1 MTELPDPVCLD
12 CIGFSGETRDEQGKT
27 RGRCRFRP
35 ELGTIPEDLPYCPSF
50 TLRRSREGLTKP
62 VKPAKKTRGGG
73 GSRAPT
79 EPRPAAPQRPTLD
92 KRPRGDTSGEIS
104 MDREGLKQVLRELLE
119 AETLY
124 GYPEINQRWDGGT
137 LVLKPPDPENQPK
150 EVDLNAFFHK
160 IVMVRDRLRVLEA
173 KINGQDK
180 LSKLDKIELQS
191 YISKCYGTLTTFNVL
206 FQDKDDHFKS
216 K

>member
-1 MTELPDPVCLD
+1 MTEQPDPVCLD

-35 ELGTIPEDLPYCPSF
+35 ELGQIPEDLPYCPSF
-50 TLRRSREGLTKP
+50 TLRRTREGQVKAVKP
-62 VKPAKKTRGGG
+62 VKKTRGGG
-73 GSRAPT
+73 SRAPRT
-79 EPRPAAPQRPTLD
+79 TSRPTAPPRPTLD
-92 KRPRGDTSGEIS
+92 RRPQGDTSGEIS

-119 AETLY
+119 EETLY
-124 GYPEINQRWDGGT
+124 GYPEISQRWDGGT
-137 LVLKPPDPENQPK
+137 LVLKPADSDNQPK

-160 IVMVRDRLRVLEA
+160 IVMVRDRLRVLES
-173 KINGQDK
+173 KINAQDK
-180 LSKLDKIELQS
+180 LTGRDKIELQS

>member
-1 MTELPDPVCLD
+1 MTELPEPICLD
-12 CIGFSGETRDEQGKT
+12 CIGFSGEVRDEEGKT

-35 ELGTIPEDLPYCPSF
+35 ELGQIPEDLPYCPSF
-50 TLRRSREGLTKP
+50 TLRRSREGKVKAVKP
-62 VKPAKKTRGGG
+62 VKKTRGGG
-73 GSRAPT
+73 SRAP
-79 EPRPAAPQRPTLD
+79 RAAPRSAAAPRPTLEGT
-92 KRPRGDTSGEIS
+92 PRGDTSGEIS

-124 GYPEINQRWDGGT
+124 GYPEISPRWDGGT
-137 LVLKPPDPENQPK
+137 LVLKPPDPDNQPK

-180 LSKLDKIELQS
+180 LSERDKIELQG

-206 FQDKDDHFKS
+206 FSDKDDHFKS